1 MHKKNVVI
9 MKTARE
15 IHKGNKNRLNLPL
28 HKLFGWLV
36 RLLLSG
42 CCWSLYGGSLL
53 AWFIGSW
60 LAKELI
66 TDVIRSAW
74 GCLVSI
80 LSFAVV
86 VGIIIWLLIL

>member
-1 MHKKNVVI
+1 

-15 IHKGNKNRLNLPL
+15 IHNGNKNRLNLPL
-28 HKLFGWLV
+28 HKLFGWSI

-42 CCWSLYGGSLL
+42 FCLSLYGGNLL
-53 AWFIGSW
+53 AWFIGLW
-60 LAKELI
+60 FAKELI
-66 TDVIRSAW
+66 TDVISSVW

-86 VGIIIWLLIL
+86 VGVIIWLLNL

>member
-15 IHKGNKNRLNLPL
+15 IHNGNKNRLNLPL
-28 HKLFGWLV
+28 HKLFGWSV
-36 RLLLSG
+36 RLILSG
-42 CCWSLYGGSLL
+42 FCWSLYGGSLW
-53 AWFIGSW
+53 AWFIGLW
-60 LAKELI
+60 LVKELI
-66 TDVIRSAW
+66 TDVIRFAW

>member
-1 MHKKNVVI
+1 

-42 CCWSLYGGSLL
+42 FCWSLYGGSL
-53 AWFIGSW
+53 
-60 LAKELI
+60 
-66 TDVIRSAW
+66 
-74 GCLVSI
+74 LVSI

>member
-1 MHKKNVVI
+1 

-86 VGIIIWLLIL
+86 VGIIIGY

>member
-1 MHKKNVVI
+1 

-53 AWFIGSW
+53 AWFIGLW

-66 TDVIRSAW
+66 TTLKDAW

>member
-1 MHKKNVVI
+1 

-53 AWFIGSW
+53 AWFIGLW
-60 LAKELI
+60 LEKEL
-66 TDVIRSAW
+66 T
-74 GCLVSI
+74 
-80 LSFAVV
+80 
-86 VGIIIWLLIL
+86 

>member
-1 MHKKNVVI
+1 

-15 IHKGNKNRLNLPL
+15 IHNGNKNRLNLPL
-28 HKLFGWLV
+28 HKLFGWSV
-36 RLLLSG
+36 RLILSG
-42 CCWSLYGGSLL
+42 FCWSLYGGSLL
-53 AWFIGSW
+53 
-60 LAKELI
+60 LVKELI
-66 TDVIRSAW
+66 TDMIRFAW

>member
-1 MHKKNVVI
+1 

-15 IHKGNKNRLNLPL
+15 IHNGNKNRLNLPL
-28 HKLFGWLV
+28 HKLFGWSV
-36 RLLLSG
+36 RLILSG
-42 CCWSLYGGSLL
+42 FCWSLSLV
-53 AWFIGSW
+53 
-60 LAKELI
+60 KELI
-66 TDVIRSAW
+66 TNVIRFAW

>member
-1 MHKKNVVI
+1 

-42 CCWSLYGGSLL
+42 CCWSLL
-53 AWFIGSW
+53 AWFIGLW

>member
-1 MHKKNVVI
+1 

-28 HKLFGWLV
+28 HKLFVWLV

-42 CCWSLYGGSLL
+42 FCWSLYGGSLL
-53 AWFIGSW
+53 AWFIGLW

>member
-1 MHKKNVVI
+1 

-15 IHKGNKNRLNLPL
+15 IHNGNKNRLNLPL

-36 RLLLSG
+36 RLHSFRLLLESVR
-42 CCWSLYGGSLL
+42 WQSL
-53 AWFIGSW
+53 AWFIGLW
-60 LAKELI
+60 LVKELI

-74 GCLVSI
+74 GCLVFI

>member
-1 MHKKNVVI
+1 

-42 CCWSLYGGSLL
+42 FCWSLYGGSLL
-53 AWFIGSW
+53 AWFIGLW
-60 LAKELI
+60 LAKN
-66 TDVIRSAW
+66 
-74 GCLVSI
+74 
-80 LSFAVV
+80 
-86 VGIIIWLLIL
+86 